1 MELQPVV
8 LIGGV
13 YREETE
19 ADEDEEMTIDGGGG
33 GSGGGGGWGGGFDV
47 ERDGADEAPA
57 IDTTPDENK
66 GLLDEI
72 IVLAVAASLYLYF
85 IISVLIAF
93 SSACK
98 DCTCCCKLEIA
109 PKQP

>member
-19 ADEDEEMTIDGGGG
+19 DDEDEEMTIDGGGG
-33 GSGGGGGWGGGFDV
+33 GGGWGGGCDV
-47 ERDGADEAPA
+47 ERDSADEPPA
-57 IDTTPDENK
+57 IETTPDENK